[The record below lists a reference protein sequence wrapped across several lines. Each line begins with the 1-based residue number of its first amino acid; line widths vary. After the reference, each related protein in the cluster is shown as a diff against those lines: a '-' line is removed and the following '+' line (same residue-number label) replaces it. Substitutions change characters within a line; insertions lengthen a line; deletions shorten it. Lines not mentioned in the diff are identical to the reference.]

1 VKTIMYRVQYTGVRM
16 VAGSTG
22 YVARSEDGGPEFE
35 FVQVRAR
42 DINSGYSKALMLAR
56 EPLGSGDRRHRGVV
70 VDVDPVCESC
80 GVLRGPLSATN
91 AGTLAA
97 VRVPALA
104 DWRDHTNMGKEFA

>member
-1 VKTIMYRVQYTGVRM
+1 MRALGLADWSENHTNMGGIVKTIMYRVQYTGVRM

-56 EPLGSGDRRHRGVV
+56 EPLGSGERREIGAIEVWSSTSTRSASRAGF
-70 VDVDPVCESC
+70 CE
-80 GVLRGPLSATN
+80 
-91 AGTLAA
+91 
-97 VRVPALA
+97 VR
-104 DWRDHTNMGKEFA
+104 